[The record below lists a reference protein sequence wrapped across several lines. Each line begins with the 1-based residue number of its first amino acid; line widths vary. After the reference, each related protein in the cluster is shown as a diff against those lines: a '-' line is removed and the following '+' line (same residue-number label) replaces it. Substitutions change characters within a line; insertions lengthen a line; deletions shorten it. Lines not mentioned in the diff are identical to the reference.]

1 LHSLKLIL
9 PPKLNQ
15 EVTKMRRIGFIG
27 HFVLTSFIGIAYA
40 LGALVSRVFDLAL
53 PTLRWDPPA
62 ITHLHADH
70 LERELRASTIVL
82 SATGERFKAFIRRRL
97 QHAENVGDG
106 YLPEAIII
114 GTA

>member
-1 LHSLKLIL
+1 
-9 PPKLNQ
+9 
-15 EVTKMRRIGFIG
+15 MRRIGFIG
-27 HFVLTSFIGIAYA
+27 HFVLASSIGIAIGEI
-40 LGALVSRVFDLAL
+40 LRRSTETIGAAWQNFLDIVMPA
-53 PTLRWDPPA
+53 LRWDPPA

-97 QHAENVGDG
+97 QHAQSVGDG
-106 YLPEAIII
+106 YLPERIII